1 MMKRVLKSAI
11 LTIPLVTAC
20 GRDSKHEEAKQTPI
34 PPVADPT
41 SDHAENKYMLA
52 QGILFEAVIR
62 KLIDYPTYEQHIQ
75 SRTVP
80 IFKGKKKEI
89 IAIDDMAAKG
99 IRTKEDAFQDL
110 EWVKDFKPNLLGV
123 TIRSIA
129 FHAELITDEEFAK
142 LNDEKIVPT
151 FREWIRVDVPEE
163 KLLTNWIISV
173 NHAFAGSIIPKGRE

>member
-1 MMKRVLKSAI
+1 MKRVLKSAI

-20 GRDSKHEEAKQTPI
+20 GRDSKHDEAKQVPI
-34 PPVADPT
+34 SPVADPT
-41 SDHAENKYMLA
+41 DNHAEGKYMLA
-52 QGILFEAVIR
+52 QSILFDAVIR

-123 TIRSIA
+123 TIRSMA
-129 FHAELITDEEFAK
+129 FHADLITDEEFAK
-142 LNDEKIVPT
+142 LNDAKIVPT
-151 FREWIRVDVPEE
+151 FREWIREDIPED
-163 KLLTNWIISV
+163 KLLTHWIISPR
-173 NHAFAGSIIPKGRE
+173 HAFAGSIMPKDHE